1 MRASGSRKQNACPL
15 TPLLLTG
22 YMLAHSVAASD
33 EPAGDLVLEEVFVYG
48 QKREDALRDT
58 TSSIVVFGPKFNQ
71 DLTFTELQDLYRFA
85 PNVKVDD
92 GDEGTFSIRGISYN
106 GVGFAGVSNTASLY
120 VDDIYQS
127 NLGIEAGPLSTF
139 DIAQVEIYRGPQST
153 LQGRNAL
160 AGAIIVRTQDPTY
173 EWDVKGRVEAA
184 EYDTRRYSIAAG
196 GPIVDEELAFRLSY
210 DHRDTDGYIENT
222 TLNRDDTD
230 SDKTINARAKLLW
243 DPAENSRALLTYIYS
258 EGDGGTGLGAGAVEG
273 PDYFDRELS
282 NDNVNLL
289 KVETHNIALKLE
301 QQLTAS
307 MRFTWVNTFTD
318 ADGEASPRFEVLP
331 NSNTGADIGRNTEK
345 IYTSD
350 LRLSYIDEAW
360 NLLAG
365 LYFFD
370 SEETSDRTLEFPISI
385 GPITTRL
392 NLVELSKSKVDN
404 YAAYFDGEYAFFNRL
419 TLVFGARY
427 DREKYDVNSTSSTI
441 FMPEIPPFAES
452 AIGGE
457 LISDTTYDAFLPKA
471 GLRYALTDAQSIGFV
486 VQRGYRPGGSGISL
500 AGQLYEFDPE
510 YLWNY
515 EVSYRSL
522 WFNDRLQLNANV
534 FYMDWK
540 DQQIFIGQDVDR
552 IVVNAG
558 QSRLYGAEVDMQV
571 QATENI
577 LVFAA
582 LGYNNTKFTDFDA
595 VDPLLTGNEFP
606 FAPPFEA
613 SLGAIAN
620 FRSGVF
626 MSADVS
632 YTAESHSDAFNGP
645 SAATPDLENKLDD
658 YTLVN
663 AKLGYRWRGWTGA
676 LFARNLLD
684 EDYALRISSGDVRSL
699 GTGLA
704 SVGAPRVYG
713 AELRFDL

>member
-1 MRASGSRKQNACPL
+1 MACVFFANPVQAQDY
-15 TPLLLTG
+15 G
-22 YMLAHSVAASD
+22 ASD
-33 EPAGDLVLEEVFVYG
+33 EAATAGDLVLEEVFVYG

-58 TSSIVVFGPKFNQ
+58 TSSIVVFGPKFNR

-85 PNVKVDD
+85 PNVNVDD

-106 GVGFAGVSNTASLY
+106 GVGFAGASNTASLY
-120 VDDIYQS
+120 VDDIFQS

-160 AGAIIVRTQDPTY
+160 AGAIIVQTQNPTY
-173 EWDVKGRVEAA
+173 EWDAKGRVEAA
-184 EYDTRRYSIAAG
+184 EYDTRQYSIAGG
-196 GPIVDEELAFRLSY
+196 GPIVDDVLAFRLSY
-210 DHRDTDGYIENT
+210 DRRETDGFIENT
-222 TLNRDDTD
+222 TLDRDDTD

-243 DPAENSRALLTYIYS
+243 EPGDNSRALLTYIYS
-258 EGDGGTGLGAGAVEG
+258 EGDGGAGLGAGAVEG
-273 PDYFDRELS
+273 PDYFARELT

-289 KVETHNIALKLE
+289 DVETHNIALKLS
-301 QQLTAS
+301 QQLSES
-307 MRFTWVNTFTD
+307 MSITWVNTFTD
-318 ADGEASPRFEVLP
+318 AKGEASPRFPVLP
-331 NSNTGADIGRNTEK
+331 DSNTGADIGQNTEK

-350 LRLSYIDEAW
+350 LRLSYERDAW
-360 NLLAG
+360 KLLGG

-370 SEETSDRTLEFPISI
+370 SDETVDRTLEFPISI
-385 GPITTRL
+385 GPLSTRL
-392 NLVELSKSKVDN
+392 NLAELSKTKIDN
-404 YAAYFDGEYAFFNRL
+404 YAVYFDGEYAFSDRL

-427 DREKYDVNSTSSTI
+427 DREQYDLNTSSSTI

-452 AIGGE
+452 SVGGE
-457 LISDTTYDAFLPKA
+457 LISDTTYDAFLPKV
-471 GLRYALTDAQSIGFV
+471 GVRYALTDGQSVGFV

-500 AGQLYEFDPE
+500 AGEQYEFDPE

-515 EVSYRSL
+515 ELSYRSL
-522 WFNDRLQLNANV
+522 WFNDRVQFNANIY
-534 FYMDWK
+534 YMDWK
-540 DQQIFIGQDVDR
+540 DQQIFVGEDVDR

-558 QSRLYGAEVDMQV
+558 ESRLYGAEMDLQV
-571 QATENI
+571 QATDQI
-577 LVFAA
+577 LAFAA
-582 LGYNNTKFTDFDA
+582 LGYNHTKFTDFDE

-606 FAPPFEA
+606 FAPPYEF
-613 SLGAIAN
+613 SIGAIAN
-620 FRSGVF
+620 FESGLF
-626 MSADVS
+626 MSADAS
-632 YTAESHSDAFNGP
+632 YTAAAHSDAFNGP
-645 SAATPDLENKLDD
+645 SAARPDLENKLDD

-663 AKLGYRWRGWTGA
+663 AKIGYIWKGWTGA

-699 GTGLA
+699 GEGLA